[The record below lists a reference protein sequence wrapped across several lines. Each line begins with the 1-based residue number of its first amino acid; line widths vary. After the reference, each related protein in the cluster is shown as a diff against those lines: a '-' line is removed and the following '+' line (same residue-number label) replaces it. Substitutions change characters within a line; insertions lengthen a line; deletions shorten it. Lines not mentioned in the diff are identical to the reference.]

1 MRLVVRTWNVFH
13 GRTVPEGRTLHVE
26 RAVRLAAAGDPDVIC
41 LQELPVWAL
50 ASLEEWSGLTA
61 LGAVAMPPLA
71 GPLARRLTDADPR
84 RLRSALTGQANAVL
98 LARRLDVPDGQR
110 RVVLNPR
117 ALRRSEARRLG
128 LPAHV
133 RVAWGRN
140 RRVAQ
145 LVRIAGA
152 GASAVVVNLHLT
164 SSPDGRP
171 AETELAEVLR
181 IAGELATPGEPVLLC
196 GDLNLTPAASPLLAA
211 LPAAGFTRPLAGID
225 QILARGLAAVEGPAP
240 WPAERRRL
248 GDALLSDH
256 APVEAVMIGP

>member
-13 GRTVPEGRTLHVE
+13 GRTVPESGSLHVE
-26 RAVRLAAAGDPDVIC
+26 EAVRRAAEGSPDVVC

-50 ASLEEWSGLTA
+50 ARLEEWTGLRA
-61 LGAVAMPPLA
+61 LGAVTVPPLA
-71 GPLARRLTDADPR
+71 GRLARRVTAADPR

-98 LARRLDVPDGQR
+98 LTPRLGVPDGQHR
-110 RVVLNPR
+110 AVLNPR
-117 ALRRSEARRLG
+117 AVRSREARRLA

-133 RVAWGRN
+133 RWAWGRN

-145 LVRIAGA
+145 LVRVSD
-152 GASAVVVNLHLT
+152 SAETVLVVNLHLT
-164 SSPDGRP
+164 SSPDSRP
-171 AETELAEVLR
+171 AEAELARVLGV
-181 IAGELATPGEPVLLC
+181 ADELALPGEPLLLC
-196 GDLNLTPAASPLLAA
+196 GDVNLTPADSAALAA
-211 LPAAGFTRPLAGID
+211 LGQAGLTAPLPGID
-225 QILARGLAAVEGPAP
+225 QILARGQPAVEGPAP